1 MWLLYETKNNSSGGK
16 VSDRQMVNDSVEFFN
31 KDARDVFLEPSS
43 VDLFLIHPPYFKM
56 PEKVQYGG
64 DQNLQIHKLTE
75 EEFSRSMIAYLNNMS
90 DALKDD
96 GNILLIIPN
105 SHDGILGIG
114 DIIKNTNLSI
124 EKILFWHFGKI
135 EQSDKYNYMS
145 NLILQIRKNK
155 ENKDEIKGLDIL
167 IIDQEWVLS
176 DVLKY
181 QNMGLVG
188 DAFPT
193 EIADIF
199 INAFSKEG
207 DVVADIFGGTGT
219 TAISALKNN
228 RKAIYNDVSID
239 QFNLAKKRVYD
250 TIRYNTDNER
260 QDNMTKE
267 DALTIMLESINSDNF
282 ALGIQA
288 GLSEEDM
295 KTQIAQSQQSLNFMM
310 SNIYDKLKDAGAIA

>member
-1 MWLLYETKNNSSGGK
+1 ME
-16 VSDRQMVNDSVEFFN
+16 VEFYN
-31 KDARDVFLEPSS
+31 RDARDVFLEPKS

-75 EEFSRSMIAYLNNMS
+75 EEFSKSIISYLNNMS

-105 SHDGILGIG
+105 CHDGILGIG
-114 DIIKNTNLSI
+114 DIIKNTKLSI
-124 EKILFWHFGKI
+124 EKMFFWHFGKI

-155 ENKDEIKGLDIL
+155 ENKDNIKGLESL
-167 IIDQEWVLS
+167 IINQEWVLS

-199 INAFSKEG
+199 INAFSEEG

-219 TAISALKNN
+219 TAISSLKNN
-228 RKAIYNDVSID
+228 RKAIYNDASID

-250 TIRYNTDNER
+250 TIGYNTNKER
-260 QDNMTKE
+260 QDHMTKE